1 MIRLE
6 ITPFARSQVK
16 DVAHYYVKHASPAVA
31 ARFRDAFRDACR
43 FLTENPG
50 AGSLRF
56 AYLLTG
62 IALRTWSLQRFPFR
76 LFYVLDGSVLRI
88 LAVDHARRDVTPSLL
103 ERAKRGA

>member
-31 ARFRDAFRDACR
+31 ARFRDACR
-43 FLTENPG
+43 FLTEHPG

-56 AYLLTG
+56 ACLLTG